1 MLLLR
6 LARHAV
12 TIRIKTRAVTW
23 LATMQRRR
31 TSRTRF
37 GTILVVNIRLRRSL
51 LNRLRRCL
59 LLSRSLS
66 RRRLLGGRLRSHR
79 RLLNRSFL
87 LRGSLKKP
95 EPPAPPQKVP
105 QQPEP
110 AREPQS
116 SEPETELPSG
126 KETLKES
133 QTHSASE
140 KN

>member
-1 MLLLR
+1 MFRSKHSTAPEPAEQELPA
-6 LARHAV
+6 AREP
-12 TIRIKTRAVTW
+12 
-23 LATMQRRR
+23 Q
-31 TSRTRF
+31 
-37 GTILVVNIRLRRSL
+37 
-51 LNRLRRCL
+51 
-59 LLSRSLS
+59 
-66 RRRLLGGRLRSHR
+66 
-79 RLLNRSFL
+79 
-87 LRGSLKKP
+87 KP